1 MHKSMWVGVGHL
13 GAGIVG
19 VVVLKILLRLVWDEP
34 LSPTV
39 ASGAMATMVV
49 FAARMAYDIGKK
61 DGLAEAQNRTL
72 EESEGDDS

>member
-39 ASGAMATMVV
+39 ASGTMATMVM
-49 FAARMAYDIGKK
+49 FAARRAYDIGKK

-72 EESEGDDS
+72 EESGGDDS